1 MGKKNGTSET
11 KKRQKRQL
19 PDQPLIPRTK
29 RVANFDTPLSQ
40 LSRTQRCE
48 LIAEISEA
56 ILEDPQSAFSS
67 NKIKGDESQGGKDK
81 ANNEG
86 TNYTSYL
93 QSHSKMRRLLDM
105 ATPSKNDYD
114 ETTTRLAM
122 LSLLAIFQDI
132 IPTYRIRLP
141 TAEELAVRV
150 ARETKKLWDYERGLL
165 ASYQQYLKLLEYLW
179 SSGSNV
185 KNKNVKQQEQIVSA
199 ISVTA
204 LLCLCEML
212 KSAYHFNFRSNIL
225 NIVVKQTNY
234 RNCDEVSSACC
245 NAVTYIYEND
255 KQGEV
260 SLEATRM
267 LSKMIKDKFE
277 KGLGRAT
284 IKPEIIKTFLS
295 LPLRVH
301 VDEAQAAKLAA
312 EAKSKKRK
320 KDKEQNEIDMEMKE
334 GDATVDKIVLARS
347 QADTLHSITLTYFR
361 ILKSVD
367 LLTSQTENA
376 KQRKRAAGAVE
387 LLAPALEGL
396 AKFSHLINFDTVVD
410 VLGVLKGLL
419 KNVDILPLDAALNC
433 MLAALQTLNGPGR
446 ELQVD
451 QKEYISPLYSQLPR
465 LITEGSNSI
474 NTDLA
479 LKCLHAA
486 FIRRKEYSTI
496 RVAAF
501 VKQLCSVSLHAPTFT
516 STPLLAF
523 VRMVLHRY
531 PSAAQLLENEQDVVT
546 SGIYTPD
553 AEDPDHTNPF
563 ATSAWELGTLKFH
576 VNPNVKLQALGA
588 GANRMLM
595 LPIEDPSRIRSE
607 LIRNEKEC
615 YMAMRVSKKKHPL
628 HQGTKR
634 NDKKRRRQQYRFITP
649 RETTESHFM

>member
-1 MGKKNGTSET
+1 MGKKKGVVET

-19 PDQPLIPRTK
+19 PAQPMIPRTK
-29 RVANFDTPLSQ
+29 RVANFDSPISQ
-40 LSRTQRCE
+40 LSQTQRCE

-56 ILEDPQSAFSS
+56 ILEDPQTAFSS
-67 NKIKGDESQGGKDK
+67 NKIKGDENQG
-81 ANNEG
+81 NEN

-105 ATPSKNDYD
+105 ATPAKNDYD
-114 ETTTRLAM
+114 ETTARLAM

-150 ARETKKLWDYERGLL
+150 TKETKKLWDYERGLL

-179 SSGSNV
+179 SSGSKTTNAN
-185 KNKNVKQQEQIVSA
+185 NKQGGQPISA

-204 LLCLCEML
+204 LLCLCELM

-225 NIVVKQTNY
+225 TIVVKETNN
-234 RNCDEVSSACC
+234 RSCEEVSSACC
-245 NAVTYIYEND
+245 NAVTYIFEND

-267 LSKMIKDKFE
+267 LSKMIKEKFE

-284 IKPEIIKTFLS
+284 IKTAIIKTFLS

-301 VDEAQAAKLAA
+301 EDEAQAAKLAA
-312 EAKSKKRK
+312 EAKNKRK
-320 KDKEQNEIDMEMKE
+320 KKDREQNEIDMEMRE

-367 LLTSQTENA
+367 LLTTNPENS
-376 KQRKRAAGAVE
+376 KQKKQCAGAVE

-419 KNVDILPLDAALNC
+419 KNVEILPLDAALNC

-446 ELQVD
+446 ELQID

-465 LITEGSNSI
+465 LVTEGNDSH

-486 FIRRKEYSTI
+486 FIRRKEYSNT

-516 STPLLAF
+516 STPILAF

-546 SGIYTPD
+546 SGTYTPD
-553 AEDPDHTNPF
+553 VQDPEHTNPF
-563 ATSAWELGTLKFH
+563 ATSAWEIGTLKFH
-576 VNPNVKLQALGA
+576 VNPGVASQALGA
-588 GANRMLM
+588 GANKMLM
-595 LPIEDPSRIRSE
+595 LPIEDPSRI
-607 LIRNEKEC
+607 
-615 YMAMRVSKKKHPL
+615 
-628 HQGTKR
+628 
-634 NDKKRRRQQYRFITP
+634 
-649 RETTESHFM
+649 

>member
-1 MGKKNGTSET
+1 MGKKNGTVDT

-19 PDQPLIPRTK
+19 PAQPLIPRTK
-29 RVANFDTPLSQ
+29 RLANFDTPVSQ
-40 LSRTQRCE
+40 LSPRQRCE

-67 NKIKGDESQGGKDK
+67 NKMKEDGKDK
-81 ANNEG
+81 ANES
-86 TNYTSYL
+86 TNFTSYL

-105 ATPSKNDYD
+105 ASPSKNDYD

-141 TAEELAVRV
+141 TAEELAVKV
-150 ARETKKLWDYERGLL
+150 TKETKKLWDYERGLM
-165 ASYQQYLKLLEYLW
+165 ASYQQYLKILEYLW
-179 SSGSNV
+179 SSGSKMK
-185 KNKNVKQQEQIVSA
+185 KNKQQGQVISA

-204 LLCLCEML
+204 LLCLCELL

-225 NIVVKQTNY
+225 SIVVKQTNH
-234 RNCDEVSSACC
+234 RTCEEVSSACC
-245 NAVTYIYEND
+245 SAVTYIFEND

-267 LSKMIKDKFE
+267 LSKMIKEKFE
-277 KGLGRAT
+277 KGLGRST
-284 IKPEIIKTFLS
+284 VKPVIIKAFLS

-301 VDEAQAAKLAA
+301 EDEAQAAKLAA

-320 KDKEQNEIDMEMKE
+320 KNMEQNEIDMEMKE

-367 LLTSQTENA
+367 LLTSGAENA
-376 KQRKRAAGAVE
+376 KQKKQCAGAVE
-387 LLAPALEGL
+387 LLAPTLEGL
-396 AKFSHLINFDTVVD
+396 AKFSHLINFDTVID
-410 VLGVLKGLL
+410 MLGVLKGLL

-446 ELQVD
+446 ELQFD
-451 QKEYISPLYSQLPR
+451 QKDYVSPLYSQLPR
-465 LITEGSNSI
+465 LITEENNSR

-486 FIRRKEYSTI
+486 FIRRKEYSTN

-516 STPLLAF
+516 SAPLLAF

-546 SGIYTPD
+546 SGTYSPD
-553 AEDPDHTNPF
+553 VEDPEHTNPF

-576 VNPNVKLQALGA
+576 VNPNVTLQALGA

-595 LPIEDPSRIRSE
+595 LPIEDPSRIRSK
-607 LIRNEKEC
+607 LIRNDKEC
-615 YMAMRVSKKKHPL
+615 YIAMKVSKKKHPL
-628 HQGTKR
+628 HQG
-634 NDKKRRRQQYRFITP
+634 NNNKRRRQQDRFIKP
-649 RETTESHFM
+649 RETMQYHLM